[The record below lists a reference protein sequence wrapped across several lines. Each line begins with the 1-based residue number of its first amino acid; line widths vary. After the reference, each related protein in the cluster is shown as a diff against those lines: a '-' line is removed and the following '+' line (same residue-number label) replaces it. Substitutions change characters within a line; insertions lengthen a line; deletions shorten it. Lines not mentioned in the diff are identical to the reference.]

1 MHHHC
6 RSFYFVP
13 FAICLSVV
21 RSCDLSNLMSASL
34 EYPFDARPVPGAAT
48 LIAPGV
54 RWLCMPLP
62 FSLNHINL
70 WLLGEGAQCVLVDT
84 GLGDGVTRGIWSDF
98 FGGFHAA
105 GERLEQIVLT
115 HYHPDHVG
123 NADWLAREH
132 GVPIWMSTAEYL
144 LGHALL
150 TETAGYDVATM
161 VMHFRRHGLDEV
173 RCEQFMKRG
182 NVYAKGVPAL
192 PRQYRRMIDG
202 DHLMLAGHRWEVI
215 MGYGHSPEH
224 AALYCSELRLLI
236 AGDMLLPRIT
246 TNVNVPATLPEED
259 SVMRFLNSV
268 RRFARLPTDTLVL
281 PSHGLPFR
289 GVHQRVAQLETH
301 HAERDALLA
310 EHLAEPRCAVELLP
324 VLFQRE
330 LDMHQLMFAL
340 GETIAHLNHLVQRG
354 RAQRRNGADGVIRF
368 ISLH

>member
-1 MHHHC
+1 
-6 RSFYFVP
+6 
-13 FAICLSVV
+13 
-21 RSCDLSNLMSASL
+21 MSTLFITQSLDAMSDASL
-34 EYPFDARPVPGAAT
+34 EYPFNARPVPGSAT

-70 WLLGEGAQCVLVDT
+70 WLLGEGLQCVLVDT
-84 GLGDGVTRGIWSDF
+84 GLGDAVTRGIWSDYF
-98 FGGFHAA
+98 EQS
-105 GERLEQIVLT
+105 GERLEQIVVT

-123 NADWLAREH
+123 NAEWLAREH
-132 GVPIWMSTAEYL
+132 AAPVWMSTAEYL
-144 LGHALL
+144 QGHALL
-150 TETAGYDVATM
+150 AEAGGYDIPNMVA
-161 VMHFRRHGLDEV
+161 HFRLHGLDPA
-173 RCEQFMKRG
+173 RCEQFMQRG

-192 PRQYRRMIDG
+192 PREYRRMIEG
-202 DHLMLAGHRWEVI
+202 DHLMLAGNRWEVI

-246 TNVNVPATLPEED
+246 TNVNVPATMPEED
-259 SVMRFLNSV
+259 SVLRFLNSV
-268 RRFARLPTDTLVL
+268 RRFARLPSDTLVL

-289 GVHQRVAQLETH
+289 GVHLRIAQLETH

-310 EHLAEPRCAVELLP
+310 EHLSEPRCATELLS

-354 RAQRRNGADGVIRF
+354 RAQRRVGTDGVIRF

>member
-1 MHHHC
+1 MLLLRC
-6 RSFYFVP
+6 IIMSARVLVLFPQS
-13 FAICLSVV
+13 
-21 RSCDLSNLMSASL
+21 SCDHLMQMSAAQL
-34 EYPFDARPVPGAAT
+34 DYPFDARPVPGVAT

-70 WLLGEGAQCVLVDT
+70 WLLGEGERCVLVDT
-84 GLGDGVTRGIWSDF
+84 GLGDGVTRGIWTEYFEES
-98 FGGFHAA
+98 

-115 HYHPDHVG
+115 HYHPDHAG
-123 NADWLAREH
+123 NAEWLARQYSAP
-132 GVPIWMSTAEYL
+132 VWMSTAEYL

-150 TETAGYDVATM
+150 TESSGYDVPNM
-161 VMHFRRHGLDEV
+161 VAHFRRHGLDEA
-173 RCEQFMKRG
+173 RCTQFMQRG

-192 PRQYRRMIDG
+192 PREYRRMIDG
-202 DHLMLAGHRWEVI
+202 DHVQLAGQRWEVI

-246 TNVNVPATLPEED
+246 TNVNVPATMPEED

-268 RRFARLPTDTLVL
+268 RRFARLPADTLVL

-289 GVHQRVAQLETH
+289 GVHARIAQLEVH

-310 EHLAEPRCAVELLP
+310 EHLGEPRCAVELLS

-354 RAQRRNGADGVIRF
+354 RARRRAGADGVIRF
-368 ISLH
+368 LSLH